1 MAIEKVKGHK
11 SLGIDKIPAEQI
23 KAGGRIIRSEMH
35 KLINPIWNKEKF
47 PEEQKELIIVPV
59 YRKGDKTDCSNC
71 GGVSLLSTTY
81 KFLSN
86 ILLSRLTYLQRKL
99 LGIISVDLNIIGHLL
114 IIYSAFVKYLKKKSE
129 NTMRQCISY
138 L

>member
-59 YRKGDKTDCSNC
+59 YQKDDKTDCSNYR
-71 GGVSLLSTTY
+71 VISLLPTMY
-81 KFLSN
+81 KILSN
-86 ILLSRLTYLQRKL
+86 VLL
-99 LGIISVDLNIIGHLL
+99 
-114 IIYSAFVKYLKKKSE
+114 
-129 NTMRQCISY
+129 
-138 L
+138 